1 MWTLDFRADVTSYMF
16 LDYNQTYQ
24 DPAYSEWGR
33 LHRRMEGVVTAYIS
47 LFQFYCK
54 PNIDL
59 KSTI

>member
-1 MWTLDFRADVTSYMF
+1 MWTLDFGADVMSSMF
-16 LDYNQTYQ
+16 LDYNQIYQ
-24 DPAYSEWGR
+24 DPEYAEWGR
-33 LHRRMEGVVTAYIS
+33 LHRHMEGVVIAYTF